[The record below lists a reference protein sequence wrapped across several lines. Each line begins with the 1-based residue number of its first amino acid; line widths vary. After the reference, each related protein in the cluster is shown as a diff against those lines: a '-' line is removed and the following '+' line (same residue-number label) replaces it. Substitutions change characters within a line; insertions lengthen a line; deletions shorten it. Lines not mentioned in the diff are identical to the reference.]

1 MLISLYNNNTSLIN
15 TKTEKHKV
23 SEIIEFIKKIP
34 KAELHL
40 HIEGSLEPELMF
52 GLAKKNKIKIPF
64 ESVDEIR
71 NAYNFHNL
79 QSFLD
84 IYYQGSKVLISEQDF
99 FDLTWA
105 YLLKSK
111 ENNILH
117 TEIFFDPQTHTNRGI
132 KFDLVINGIHR
143 AILKAE
149 KELGISSKIIM
160 CFLRHLGEQS
170 AFKILDQALKHKD
183 KIVGVGLD
191 SSEIGYPP
199 SKFERVF
206 NKAIEENFLTVA
218 HAGEEGPPK
227 YIWEALDLLKVKR
240 IDHGIRCLE
249 DEKLVQKL
257 RFDQIPLTVCPL
269 SNVKL
274 CIFKKLKDHN
284 LKKLLDNEL
293 MVSVNSDDPAYFGGY
308 LNTNLIECY
317 MALNLTKENI
327 KRLVINS
334 FKSSFLSEDEKKKW
348 IARINN
354 FV

>member
-1 MLISLYNNNTSLIN
+1 M
-15 TKTEKHKV
+15 
-23 SEIIEFIKKIP
+23 SEIIKLIKKIP

-52 GLAKKNKIKIPF
+52 KLAKRNKIKIPF
-64 ESVDEIR
+64 ESVDEIK

-84 IYYQGSKVLISEQDF
+84 IYYQGSKVLINEQDF

-111 ENNILH
+111 EDNIVH
-117 TEIFFDPQTHTNRGI
+117 TEIFFDPQAHTNRGI
-132 KFDLVINGIHR
+132 KFDLVINGIHK

-160 CFLRHLGEQS
+160 CFLRHLDEQS
-170 AFKILDQALKHKD
+170 AFKILDQALTHKD
-183 KIVGVGLD
+183 KIIGVGLD
-191 SSEIGYPP
+191 SSEVDNPP
-199 SKFERVF
+199 SKFKRVF
-206 NKAIEENFLTVA
+206 NKAMEEGFLTVA
-218 HAGEEGPPK
+218 HAGEEGPPE

-249 DEKLVQKL
+249 DEKLVQRL
-257 RFDQIPLTVCPL
+257 RDDQIPLTVCPL
-269 SNVKL
+269 SNIKL
-274 CIFKKLKDHN
+274 RIFKKLRNHN
-284 LKKLLDNEL
+284 LKQLLNNGL
-293 MVSVNSDDPAYFGGY
+293 IATVNSDDPAYFGGY

-317 MALNLTKENI
+317 MALNLSKENI

-334 FKSSFLSEDEKKKW
+334 FRSSFLSEDEKKKW
-348 IARINN
+348 IVRINN